1 MIFLCQENDTIHQK
15 QKLEGSMFSLRT
27 RSVLSLVYGEQD
39 VVLDDTIHKAM
50 FDQTTVENGN
60 NALTLT
66 QSESISVF
74 QIRQG
79 PHEISA
85 TSKTPTNNNGRE
97 EREKRIKKC
106 CSCCGAGI
114 SSKCNFWGP
123 FRKRVKRVVES
134 KAFEAAIIFIILINT
149 LFMSIQYHGMD
160 EDLEKAIDIVNS
172 VSDLYVSHMDVIVR
186 YHPLPSPMLRFF
198 CSRPNVCAVKKR
210 ITRKPPTE
218 TVTTQ
223 AISVQ
228 DVRCSNG
235 VIKQFLV
242 IFARFYLLVKVC
254 LQC

>member
-1 MIFLCQENDTIHQK
+1 MIFLHQENDIIHQK
-15 QKLEGSMFSLRT
+15 QKLEGSTFSLRT

-66 QSESISVF
+66 QNESISVF

-85 TSKTPTNNNGRE
+85 TSKTSTNNNAGE
-97 EREKRIKKC
+97 EREKRSKKC

-114 SSKCNFWGP
+114 SSRCNFWGP

-134 KAFEAAIIFIILINT
+134 KAFEAGIIFIILLNT

-172 VSDLYVSHMDVIVR
+172 VSDLHVSLMDVIVR
-186 YHPLPSPMLRFF
+186 CHSLPSPLLRFF
-198 CSRPNVCAVKKR
+198 SSRPSIRAVKKC
-210 ITRKPPTE
+210 ITHETSIQRKRSPH
-218 TVTTQ
+218 
-223 AISVQ
+223 
-228 DVRCSNG
+228 
-235 VIKQFLV
+235 KLFLYKMFV
-242 IFARFYLLVKVC
+242 LLTG
-254 LQC
+254 